1 MEPRA
6 ESEIA
11 CIKIWSR
18 KPSQCIKMVN
28 ACIKIWS
35 QCIEVC
41 NACIRIWNRV
51 FSALCDNFRQIFAKK
66 FFGCPPPARII
77 FTARIINTPA
87 DILLRLRILF

>member
-11 CIKIWSR
+11 CTKIWSR

-41 NACIRIWNRV
+41 NACIKI
-51 FSALCDNFRQIFAKK
+51 
-66 FFGCPPPARII
+66 
-77 FTARIINTPA
+77 
-87 DILLRLRILF
+87 

>member
-18 KPSQCIKMVN
+18 KPSQCIKLVN

-41 NACIRIWNRV
+41 NACIKIWNRV
-51 FSALCDNFRQIFAKK
+51 FSALCDNFRRIFSKNSK
-66 FFGCPPPARII
+66 IFSCSPAR
-77 FTARIINTPA
+77 AYKYA
-87 DILLRLRILF
+87 ACG

>member
-41 NACIRIWNRV
+41 NACIKIWKWV
-51 FSALCDNFRQIFAKK
+51 FSALCDNFRQIFSKK
-66 FFGCPPPARII
+66 FFPAAPPARII
-77 FTARIINTPA
+77 MTPA
-87 DILLRLRILF
+87 DN

>member
-1 MEPRA
+1 MEPRD

-41 NACIRIWNRV
+41 NACTKIWNRV
-51 FSALCDNFRQIFAKK
+51 FSALCDNFRQISFRKIQR
-66 FFGCPPPARII
+66 FFPAAPPARI
-77 FTARIINTPA
+77 NMTPV
-87 DILLRLRILF
+87 DN